1 MPPETQQGQ
10 LPQDSSNQ
18 NPQNT
23 YIATDGSR
31 LNPTAVLLA
40 KSIRKVESNHD
51 YNAVGDNGES
61 HGAYQFNKDNFNTW
75 AQQYGLN
82 PNDMSPVNQ
91 DRVAY
96 TRINDLLEKGL
107 KPSEVAAIWNG
118 AKATS
123 TGYQAIN
130 PQYVEKVKSAYTDY
144 YNESRGYITEPTL
157 SKPTGKPVEP
167 TQPGIGQ
174 ELVHRGQDIGSA
186 ISRSVSGEISPIS
199 GVLQVGGAI
208 GGAIGDIVG
217 KGLELIPGVKDI
229 ENLISEGVGRL
240 SQTSVGQSVV
250 KEINNFRETHPELA
264 DDIGAGFNIV
274 TAIPI
279 LRGLGAVGKL
289 ATTGIAKSLEG
300 FAEKGITKDLTEVL
314 SRTVKGRDFLAKEG
328 DSFVKDAVV
337 GERLLP
343 EIQGGRYITDGVVS
357 DIKSRL
363 SALETQQLEPALRK
377 ITQSGA
383 SPVVSIDQVRNDAIR
398 SARQALEGTQAEEV
412 VINKI
417 NKLFDR
423 AANSSK
429 TILSNGEPYLKLED
443 ANFFKRQARKG
454 VSMFDFGS
462 KDAGTYVGHAYMK
475 SIEDIAIQNGFG
487 DVAAINQKMAQ
498 LIRARD
504 VLAAINGKPVKMG
517 FLGKG
522 IHEGLAGAATIAGE
536 TVGGATGVPFAGAL
550 AGRGAG
556 NYAARLAEKKLGGG
570 ILKRAILKRTV
581 PGALKEATKI
591 ATQKAKGL
599 IGSTIA
605 QNQLSR

>member
-10 LPQDSSNQ
+10 LPQDSS
-18 NPQNT
+18 NT

-51 YNAVGDNGES
+51 YNAVGDSGES

-75 AQQYGLN
+75 AQQYGLD

-130 PQYVEKVKSAYTDY
+130 PQYVEKVKSAYTNY
-144 YNESRGYITEPTL
+144 YNESSGYITEPVL

-167 TQPGIGQ
+167 IQPGIGQ
-174 ELVHRGQDIGSA
+174 ELVQRGQDIGSA
-186 ISRSVSGEISPIS
+186 ISRSVSGEINPIS

-240 SQTSVGQSVV
+240 AQTSVGQSVV

-289 ATTGIAKSLEG
+289 ATTGVAKSLEG

-328 DSFVKDAVV
+328 DSFVKDAIV

-343 EIQGGRYITDGVVS
+343 EIQGGKYITDGVVS

-383 SPVVSIDQVRNDAIR
+383 SPVVSIAQVRNEAIR
-398 SARQALEGTQAEEV
+398 SAQQALEGTQAEEV

-462 KDAGTYVGHAYMK
+462 KDAGAYVGHAYMK
-475 SIEDIAIQNGFG
+475 AIEDIATQNGFG

-498 LIRARD
+498 LIRAKD
-504 VLAAINGKPVKMG
+504 ALAAINGKPVKMG

-522 IHEGLAGAATIAGE
+522 IHEGLAGAATIVGE
-536 TVGGATGVPFAGAL
+536 TVGDVTGVPFAGAL

-556 NYAARLAEKKLGGG
+556 HYAARLAEKKLGGG
-570 ILKRAILKRTV
+570 VLKRAILKRLQ
-581 PGALKEATKI
+581 GH
-591 ATQKAKGL
+591 
-599 IGSTIA
+599 
-605 QNQLSR
+605 